1 MRAMQDSTSTKPIK
15 KIAAITMARNDDFFL
30 TRWIDYYGRELGEEN
45 IFIYLDGED
54 QPIPK
59 NAGKSSVIH
68 EKRVVEHVVS
78 AEKRRLGFLSTV
90 AKSLLERYDIIIGV
104 DADEFLVVDPK
115 LGKSL
120 REYLSE
126 IEINPSVSGLGM
138 DVGQHLDLEKTLD
151 MGMPF
156 LSQRSYAYL
165 SSRYTKPSVISQ
177 PVNWGSG
184 FHRVKGRN
192 FKIDPN
198 LYLFHFGSV
207 DYKMIQDRFL
217 DKDRMA
223 TGREGHIKKRAKTID
238 IITQSKPRTEEKWL
252 AIARRMQTFLRPVYA
267 WNKPTMAKLKWV
279 VKIPDRFKG
288 IV

>member
-1 MRAMQDSTSTKPIK
+1 MPADTINPQK

-30 TRWIDYYGRELGEEN
+30 TRWIEYYGRELGKEN
-45 IFIYLDGED
+45 LYIYLDGED
-54 QPIPK
+54 QPVPK
-59 NAGKSSVIH
+59 NAGKVNVFH

-78 AEKRRLGFLSTV
+78 AEKRRLGFLSDV
-90 AKSLLERYDIIIGV
+90 AKKLLNTYDVIIGV
-104 DADEFLVVDPK
+104 DADEFLLVDPNY
-115 LGKSL
+115 GKSL
-120 REYLSE
+120 AQYLSE
-126 IEINPSVSGLGM
+126 IPIEPSVSGLGI
-138 DVGQHLDLEKTLD
+138 DVGQDLNKEATLD
-151 MGMPF
+151 KSAAF
-156 LSQRSYAYL
+156 LGQRSYAL
-165 SSRYTKPSVISQ
+165 ISSRYTKPSVIAK

-184 FHRVKGRN
+184 FHRVKGHN
-192 FKIDPN
+192 FRIDPN

-238 IITQSKPRTEEKWL
+238 IITHSKPKTEEKWL
-252 AIARRMQTFLRPVYA
+252 SIARKLQSVARPIYA
-267 WNKPTMAKLKWV
+267 WNKPTMLKWKLV